1 MPTLTVETVR
11 TDSVTFV
18 EAVIEAEQPCN
29 VRLETRID
37 GAVWPPRTDGTVVDR
52 WDADGVAVEVDGG
65 RTAVGFATPAA
76 TEERPIEIVRTEPL
90 EEGGSVADEWVER
103 IEQRLETAES
113 IAAAGDVPAATD
125 AIAAIGGL
133 GEVERLA
140 GEIARDRRIA
150 AELSVVPEE
159 LCERL
164 EAVEIPT
171 ESFATLAETE
181 T

>member
-18 EAVIEAEQPCN
+18 EAVIEAERPCN

-37 GAVWPPRTDGTVVDR
+37 GPVWPPRTDGTVVDR
-52 WDADGVAVEVDGG
+52 WDVDGVTVEAKIGK
-65 RTAVGFATPAA
+65 TAVGFSTPVATA
-76 TEERPIEIVRTEPL
+76 ERPIEIVRTEPL
-90 EEGGSVADEWVER
+90 ERDGTVADEWVER
-103 IEQRLETAES
+103 IERRLETAES

-125 AIAAIGGL
+125 AVAAVGGF

-150 AELSVVPEE
+150 AELSVVPAR

-171 ESFATLAETE
+171 DSFAALAEAE